1 MSDSQSAGAAGLPSR
16 SPRLVVAVTGG
27 IGSGKST
34 VAAMFRERGAAVVD
48 TDVIAEELTR
58 PGEPAL
64 DRIAARF
71 GPEYLAAG
79 GGLDRSKLRRLVF
92 EDARARADL
101 EAILHPLIET
111 RVRERVLASDAPYV
125 LVLIP
130 LFAETGAYRDLVQR
144 VLVVDCDEAL
154 QVQRTMQRSGLAADE
169 VRAIMAAQVSR
180 ASRLALAD
188 DVIRNDDGL
197 KQLAAQVEALDL
209 RYRALVPRN

>member
-1 MSDSQSAGAAGLPSR
+1 MSRSQSAAAAWPPSR

-48 TDVIAEELTR
+48 TDVIAEEFTR

-71 GPEYLAAG
+71 GPEYIAAG

-169 VRAIMAAQVSR
+169 VRAIMAAQASR

-197 KQLAAQVEALDL
+197 KQLAAQVNALDL
-209 RYRALVPRN
+209 RYRELVPRN

>member
-1 MSDSQSAGAAGLPSR
+1 M
-16 SPRLVVAVTGG
+16 VAVTGG

-34 VAAMFRERGAAVVD
+34 VAAMFRKRGAAVVD

-71 GPEYLAAG
+71 GPEYIAAG

-197 KQLAAQVEALDL
+197 KQLAAQVNALDL
-209 RYRALVPRN
+209 RYRELVPRN

>member
-1 MSDSQSAGAAGLPSR
+1 M
-16 SPRLVVAVTGG
+16 VAVTGG

-48 TDVIAEELTR
+48 TDVIAEEFTR

-71 GPEYLAAG
+71 GPEYIAAG

-169 VRAIMAAQVSR
+169 VRAIMAAQASR

-197 KQLAAQVEALDL
+197 KQLAAQVNALDL
-209 RYRALVPRN
+209 RYRELVPRN